1 MSIVLYYFCL
11 VVGVALGFFLASLCQ
26 AASKA
31 DEGTYRH
38 RHDPINTLHDYG
50 Q

>member
-1 MSIVLYYFCL
+1 MSIVLYYLCL

-31 DEGTYRH
+31 DERAKK
-38 RHDPINTLHDYG
+38 HDPINTLHDYG

>member
-1 MSIVLYYFCL
+1 MSIVLYYLCIVIG
-11 VVGVALGFFLASLCQ
+11 VVLGFFIASLCQ

-31 DEGTYRH
+31 DEEAYRN